1 MNFVAQ
7 SDGEKPDIDEVFSP
21 DMDPEG
27 AIKEDLDATDS
38 KGRESKEEPDIISD
52 PGVEGGVDE
61 PYESTEGPETDSLS
75 VSAW

>member
-1 MNFVAQ
+1 MAQ
-7 SDGEKPDIDEVFSP
+7 SNGDKPDIDEVFSP

-27 AIKEDLDATDS
+27 AIKEVLDATDS

-61 PYESTEGPETDSLS
+61 PNESTEGPETDS
-75 VSAW
+75 

>member
-1 MNFVAQ
+1 VIFVAQ

-27 AIKEDLDATDS
+27 AIKEVLDATDS

-61 PYESTEGPETDSLS
+61 PNESTEGPGTNS
-75 VSAW
+75 